1 MTQAHEEKVR
11 LCTVKSL
18 PNEKPWEGG
27 VHMIRKMVVVA
38 LLVALP
44 TFVLSYGCSQKKE
57 AAKKETKIEQKT
69 APAETTAVDTT
80 VHDTT
85 ATK

>member
-1 MTQAHEEKVR
+1 M
-11 LCTVKSL
+11 VKKL
-18 PNEKPWEGG
+18 
-27 VHMIRKMVVVA
+27 VVVA

-44 TFVLSYGCSQKKE
+44 TFVLSYGCGQKKE
-57 AAKKETKIEQKT
+57 AAKKETKVEQKT

-85 ATK
+85 QAK